1 MPKANKCA
9 ISIGCFGYFGE
20 TETTVV
26 CGSMEIY
33 WFQGFQEIWTR
44 PTCVVWRIILE
55 SNEKK
60 NKSIGLRFE
69 STGQIVSLL
78 STDFT
83 VVSLLSTD
91 FTVVSLWSTDFT
103 VVCLWSTDFTV
114 VCLLSTDFETCSLQE
129 MNMVTNT
136 TRAKGLKPNV
146 DGIFV
151 QHEEKNEIYNQTVK
165 YLFVSIL
172 INVGWIEEGI
182 CYVKECMP

>member
-83 VVSLLSTD
+83 VV
-91 FTVVSLWSTDFT
+91 
-103 VVCLWSTDFTV
+103 
-114 VCLLSTDFETCSLQE
+114 CLLSTDFETCSLQE

-146 DGIFV
+146 DGICV
-151 QHEEKNEIYNQTVK
+151 QHEEKIEIYNQTVK

-172 INVGWIEEGI
+172 INVGWFEEGI
-182 CYVKECMP
+182 CYLKECMP

>member
-44 PTCVVWRIILE
+44 PTYVVWRIILE
-55 SNEKK
+55 SNKKK

-83 VVSLLSTD
+83 VVS
-91 FTVVSLWSTDFT
+91 
-103 VVCLWSTDFTV
+103 LWSTDFTV

-146 DGIFV
+146 DGICV
-151 QHEEKNEIYNQTVK
+151 QHEEKIEIYNQTVK

-182 CYVKECMP
+182 CYV